1 MIIIKGKKAIAT
13 MRQAG
18 ILLNK
23 VFDSIAPLMRENVTS
38 LSVEQT
44 LVELLQKHELKGESQ
59 GYKGYQFVSCI
70 SFNDEVVHGMPS
82 THKVFRS
89 GDVVKIDVCASWR
102 GYCADMARCFVIG
115 VPTEKV
121 QHFVTTAHRA
131 LDAGIA
137 QAIVGNRLSDVSSA
151 IQREVEHHG
160 YSVVRDFAGHGI
172 GKSMHEDP
180 EILNYGEP
188 GQGPVLRAGMT
199 LAIEPMIAMGDYHV
213 YVADDGW
220 TVKTKDMSI
229 AAHVEDTVLITEQ
242 GPEIFTR
249 AG

>member
-1 MIIIKGKKAIAT
+1 MIVIKGKKAIAT

-18 ILLNK
+18 VLLNR
-23 VFDSIAPLMRENVTS
+23 VFDSIGPLMYENVTS
-38 LSVEQT
+38 LSVEHT
-44 LVELLQKHELKGESQ
+44 LVELLHKYELKGESQ

-70 SFNDEVVHGMPS
+70 SLNDEVVHGMPS
-82 THKVFRS
+82 THKVFRN
-89 GDVVKIDVCASWR
+89 GDVVKVDICASWR
-102 GYCADMARCFVIG
+102 GYCADMARCFIIG
-115 VPTEKV
+115 EPV
-121 QHFVTTAHRA
+121 QKIRHFVGVAQTA

-151 IQREVEHHG
+151 IQKEVEHHG

-180 EILNYGEP
+180 EILNYGET

-199 LAIEPMIAMGDYHV
+199 LAIEPMITMGDYHV

-242 GPEIFTR
+242 GPEILTR